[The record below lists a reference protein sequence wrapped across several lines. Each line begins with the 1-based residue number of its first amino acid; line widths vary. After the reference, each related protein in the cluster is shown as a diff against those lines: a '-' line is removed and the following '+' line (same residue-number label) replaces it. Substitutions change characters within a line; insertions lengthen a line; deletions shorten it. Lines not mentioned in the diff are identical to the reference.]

1 MKRRIFAIKE
11 EIEENQN
18 QNRQNNILNPY
29 ADQRRNRMTLQNQN
43 QNRQNNILNPY
54 GNQQNRIPMPYP
66 NQQNQML
73 NNNYNPNPMMNRGP
87 IPNNNYNYG
96 NIAQAHPG
104 MVYGYQGANPQTGAY
119 PQMQQNPF
127 GYQNQNAYNINFF

>member
-1 MKRRIFAIKE
+1 
-11 EIEENQN
+11 
-18 QNRQNNILNPY
+18 
-29 ADQRRNRMTLQNQN
+29 MTLQNQN
-43 QNRQNNILNPY
+43 QNKQNNILNPY

-66 NQQNQML
+66 NQQNQIP

-96 NIAQAHPG
+96 NIPQAHPG
-104 MVYGYQGANPQTGAY
+104 MVYGYQGANPQMGAY
-119 PQMQQNPF
+119 QQMQQNPF